1 MTTFVNQESD
11 SEQESVKEQPNIES
25 LLQKLSIKVKS
36 PLSQALRSAS
46 TVLDEEL
53 L

>member
-1 MTTFVNQESD
+1 MKPKPKINPVA
-11 SEQESVKEQPNIES
+11 SVVFAVLPMADI
-25 LLQKLSIKVKS
+25 QKLSIKVKS